1 MGRSRSCRI
10 PNLLHLRINVFAQTS
25 TLDKV
30 FPPSVSAF
38 VRCCTSRAPDR
49 LRIESSHE
57 FFGGLSS
64 RFLARFHVRTISLV
78 MLVTFINGDTTEPY
92 FCMFIVLCCA
102 LSFHKCHVIT
112 LCCKKV
118 LFLNMKGGRLIMLVR
133 ISQKKKK
140 KERKKENKEYQGKD
154 LRETSARCALFQ
166 QQATT
171 PPD

>member
-64 RFLARFHVRTISLV
+64 RFLARFHVRPISLV
-78 MLVTFINGDTTEPY
+78 MLVN
-92 FCMFIVLCCA
+92 
-102 LSFHKCHVIT
+102 FHKRRYYGTLLLYVHRPLLRAVLPQMPCNHLVLQEGALFEYDGWTTDHVSEN
-112 LCCKKV
+112 
-118 LFLNMKGGRLIMLVR
+118 FP
-133 ISQKKKK
+133 KKKK
-140 KERKKENKEYQGKD
+140 KKKKKQQFHFLPVCKLTVSMPESQAIQGV
-154 LRETSARCALFQ
+154 
-166 QQATT
+166 
-171 PPD
+171 